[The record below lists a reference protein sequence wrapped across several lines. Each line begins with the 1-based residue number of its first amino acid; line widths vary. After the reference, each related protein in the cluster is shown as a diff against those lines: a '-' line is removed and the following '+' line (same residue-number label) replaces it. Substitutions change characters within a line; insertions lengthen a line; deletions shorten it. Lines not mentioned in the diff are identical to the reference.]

1 MQTEVK
7 APVRPQVRP
16 QVQPQVQPQAL
27 TTGQPETFNRPPRI
41 WPSFPQGKV
50 VVPTPPKRENLPQKP
65 PGLTMIMPII
75 MVGIML
81 VVYVLIGNSSPQ
93 QLVFLLPMVIFSV
106 MTPLSTFLTARQQTK
121 RIKREWRKNDRKYR
135 VALKALRT
143 ELTGKADEQRSLS
156 LLKDPDNT
164 DLEACVLERA
174 HLWERRPD
182 DPDFLAVR
190 VGKGVQPFAIEIQIP
205 ELDITEPML
214 PEVQKFQKEF
224 ALVTE
229 IPNSVSLTKVK
240 SMGITGP
247 RQIVSD
253 FARGLL
259 CQIATLHSP
268 EDVRIVGLFPTS
280 QQQDWDWLRDI
291 PHTLPLKQSK
301 HHKVERLF
309 ANGQDEADVLLN
321 FLLEELTQRA
331 TKENDGQAPAT
342 TTTGQPEMPLPHIVV
357 IVHDYIEARK
367 HPALSNAF
375 KLGEQLGVTVI
386 YLVAQESAIP
396 SECRGVVRILDAEH
410 LTYAAVG
417 FAGDTLQD
425 VRPDIMEVAMAR
437 RIARALAPLHVV
449 MEGEDGVDLPSNA
462 RLLDL
467 LGIAYADQFNVEHWW
482 NQSGQGGQPPFGR
495 LRIPMGVGLNGPVWI
510 DFSDNAHGPHGI
522 IAGTTGAGKSELL
535 ASLIIGLAVT
545 HHPHLVNFVLVDF
558 KGGAAFKPFEKMPHT
573 VGMVSDLSGN
583 LTERALHALKSE
595 LRRRE
600 YILGEANVKKIAQYQ
615 ALHAQNPTA
624 FPPLPNLFIIID
636 EFAELAKE
644 HPTFMDGLVSVVQKG
659 RSLGVHLILATQKPT
674 GSVNSN
680 IWSNLKFRICLRVAS
695 VQDSRDML
703 GRSEAG
709 LLPFGIPGRAYF
721 QVGVEIFELFQ
732 SARISQTARVANE
745 AILSVG
751 QNQPGA
757 EEVTDQHVLV
767 SAMEQYTEEMQR
779 ELFRPWP
786 DPLPRSNSL
795 QDIMQHSDLP
805 VVGEP
810 VTHDWPRFGWVAA
823 PVGLVDLPVEQRQE
837 PLVIDLA
844 RQGGH
849 LLIAG
854 ASGTG
859 KSVFLRTLILSL
871 AQTHT
876 PSQLHMYL
884 IDFGGQALRVFE
896 QLPHV
901 GGVFGES
908 HAEYI
913 RRLLRKLSGIIE
925 ERKDICRAQQ
935 IDDFLA
941 YQRRRLENPALPE
954 MAAVLLVIDK
964 FIEFKQA
971 HEKEMDLLLAI
982 ARFGR
987 SYGVFLALSADR
999 PVAMPTQLISLI
1011 DIRYGLRLV
1020 ELTDSLIL
1028 LGRNDAAHLDP
1039 ALPGRAYRRGK
1050 TLDEVHFALPTAG
1063 EDDDEQTRLLD
1074 ETVMLIAR
1082 DSDGSPVPPIQ
1093 LLPDYVRVDDFL
1105 IEAAFS
1111 DHQLSASVIRVRLGI
1126 EDIALQP
1133 IALEL
1138 STDTPHALVAG
1149 GPGSGKTGVLQTFLL
1164 LLTSTPRYASAR
1176 VILVDFRRTSRP
1188 LRRLTCIWSYAD
1200 NEERLTSAVEAL
1212 KMELRERMERLRL
1225 SLEQEDSQQEEDA
1238 TGMLNLPPIL
1248 LVIDDYDQLTA
1259 LTKNP
1264 LNDLKEFWLQ
1274 ARDLRLHI
1282 LIAGSPA
1289 DLGRSDPLLTQ
1300 IRAGRLGVVL
1310 GGDPG
1315 DQQVLG
1321 VRMAD
1326 MPPGR
1331 GYLVRRNTRYLVQF
1345 AHVSQEFLATGGRYL
1360 MQLAKKVENCPPL
1373 EQDVSPPEEVA
1384 PEVVAQ
1390 AQGEQA
1396 ATVEW
1401 PDIDKTPVAHPKTT
1415 QAPVAQVKTERER
1428 QKGGE
1433 DVSDDPLPGEVRAL
1447 AGIE

>member
-1 MQTEVK
+1 MKQTGGNGSMKEQAQPVQQTQPVQQAQKMQQ
-7 APVRPQVRP
+7 AQPVQ
-16 QVQPQVQPQAL
+16 Q
-27 TTGQPETFNRPPRI
+27 ETFNRPPRI
-41 WPSFPQGKV
+41 WTASPQGKV
-50 VVPTPPKRENLPQKP
+50 VVPAPPKRENLPTRP
-65 PGLTMIMPII
+65 PIITFIMPII
-75 MVGIML
+75 MVGAML
-81 VVYVLIGNSSPQ
+81 GIYILLGNSSPQ
-93 QLVFLLPMVIFSV
+93 QMVFLLPMLLFSV
-106 MTPLSTFLTARQQTK
+106 MTPLSTLLTARQQTR
-121 RIKREWRKNDRKYR
+121 RIKQQWRKNDRKFR
-135 VALKALRT
+135 EVLKALKV
-143 ELTGKADEQRSLS
+143 ELKEKSDQQRQVA

-164 DLEACVLERA
+164 ELETCVKERT

-182 DPDFLAVR
+182 DPDFLEVR
-190 VGKGVQPFAIEIQIP
+190 VGKGTQPFAIEIQLP
-205 ELDITEPML
+205 EMDIADPML
-214 PEVQKFQKEF
+214 PVVQKFQKEF
-224 ALVTE
+224 ALVKE
-229 IPNSVSLTKVK
+229 IPNAVSLTKVK
-240 SMGITGP
+240 SLGITGP
-247 RQIVSD
+247 RQVVAD

-280 QQQDWDWLRDI
+280 QQQDWDWLKEM
-291 PHTLPLKQSK
+291 PHTQPLKQSK
-301 HHKVERLF
+301 QRHVERLF
-309 ANGQDEADVLLN
+309 ASGQDEADELLN

-331 TKENDGQAPAT
+331 TKDSEGQAAQSPT
-342 TTTGQPEMPLPHIVV
+342 TSTGQPEMPLPHIVV

-375 KLGEQLGVTVI
+375 KLGEQLGVSII
-386 YLVAQESAIP
+386 YMVAQEAAIP
-396 SECRGVVRILDAEH
+396 GECRGVVRLLDAEH
-410 LTYAAVG
+410 LTYASIG
-417 FAGDTLQD
+417 FAGETLQD

-437 RIARALAPLHVV
+437 RIAHALAPLHVV
-449 MEGEDGVDLPSNA
+449 MEGEDNIDLPTNA

-467 LGIAYADQFNVEHWW
+467 LGIPYADQFNIELWW
-482 NQSGQGGQPPFGR
+482 KASAQGQPPFGR
-495 LRIPMGVGLNGPVWI
+495 LRIPMGIGLNGPVWI

-535 ASLIIGLAVT
+535 SSLIIGLAVT
-545 HHPHLVNFVLVDF
+545 HHPRLVNFVLVDF

-600 YILGEANVKKIAQYQ
+600 HILSEANVKKIAQYQ
-615 ALHAQNPTA
+615 TLHAQKPTA

-674 GSVNSN
+674 GSVNPN

-721 QVGVEIFELFQ
+721 QVGAEIFELFQ
-732 SARISQTARVANE
+732 SARISQAARVADE
-745 AILSVG
+745 SLLSEG

-757 EEVTDQHVLV
+757 EEVTDQRVLV
-767 SAMEQYTEEMQR
+767 RAMERYTEEMQR

-786 DPLPRSNSL
+786 DPLPHSISL
-795 QDIMQHSDLP
+795 QEIMRRPDVQPASISMQTDAQAGPRYGWL
-805 VVGEP
+805 
-810 VTHDWPRFGWVAA
+810 VT

-837 PLVIDLA
+837 ALMLDLA

-849 LLIAG
+849 LLVAG
-854 ASGTG
+854 ASGSG
-859 KSVFLRTLILSL
+859 KSVFLRTLVLSL

-884 IDFGGQALRVFE
+884 IDYGGQALRVFE
-896 QLPHV
+896 HLPHV

-908 HAEYI
+908 HTEYI

-925 ERKDICRAQQ
+925 ERKEICRVQQ

-941 YQRRRLENPALPE
+941 YQRRRLEKPSLPE
-954 MAAVLLVIDK
+954 MPAILLVIDK

-971 HEKEMDLLLAI
+971 HDKEMDILLAI

-987 SYGVFLALSADR
+987 SYGVYLVLSADR
-999 PVAMPTQLISLI
+999 PIAVPTQLLSLL
-1011 DIRYGLRLV
+1011 DTRFGLRLV

-1028 LGRNDAAHLDP
+1028 LGKHDAAHLDP

-1074 ETVMLIAR
+1074 EAVTQLAR
-1082 DSDGSPVPPIQ
+1082 ESDGRFVPPIQ
-1093 LLPDYVRVDDFL
+1093 LLPEYVRVDDFL
-1105 IEAAFS
+1105 VEAAFS
-1111 DHQLSASVIRVRLGI
+1111 NYASSTSVMRVRLGI
-1126 EDIALQP
+1126 EDISLQP
-1133 IALEL
+1133 VALEL
-1138 STDTPHALVAG
+1138 SADTPHALVAG
-1149 GPGSGKTGVLQTFLL
+1149 GPGSGRTGVLQTFLL
-1164 LLTSTPRYASAR
+1164 LLASTPVYTTAR
-1176 VILVDFRRTSRP
+1176 VILVDFRRTSRS
-1188 LRRLTCIWSYAD
+1188 LRRLPSMWAYAD
-1200 NEERLTSAVEAL
+1200 TEERLTSAVEAL
-1212 KMELRERMERLRL
+1212 KTELRERMTSLRVA
-1225 SLEQEDSQQEEDA
+1225 LEEEDNGQDDA
-1238 TGMLNLPPIL
+1238 VSQLNLSPIV

-1282 LIAGSPA
+1282 LVAGSPA
-1289 DLGRSDPLLTQ
+1289 DLGRSDPMLTQ
-1300 IRAGRLGVVL
+1300 IRAGRLGIVL
-1310 GGDPG
+1310 GGDPT
-1315 DQQVLG
+1315 DPPVLG

-1331 GYLVRRNTRYLVQF
+1331 GYLVRRNARYLVQF
-1345 AHVSQEFLATGGRYL
+1345 AHVSPEFLAGNGKHLLQPAPVSLPTGEQQSDLGNQVAPESSRQAQQRPAAL
-1360 MQLAKKVENCPPL
+1360 TPTRLVPL
-1373 EQDVSPPEEVA
+1373 EQVPDEPSP
-1384 PEVVAQ
+1384 
-1390 AQGEQA
+1390 
-1396 ATVEW
+1396 
-1401 PDIDKTPVAHPKTT
+1401 D
-1415 QAPVAQVKTERER
+1415 
-1428 QKGGE
+1428 
-1433 DVSDDPLPGEVRAL
+1433 EVRTL
-1447 AGIE
+1447 AGLKG